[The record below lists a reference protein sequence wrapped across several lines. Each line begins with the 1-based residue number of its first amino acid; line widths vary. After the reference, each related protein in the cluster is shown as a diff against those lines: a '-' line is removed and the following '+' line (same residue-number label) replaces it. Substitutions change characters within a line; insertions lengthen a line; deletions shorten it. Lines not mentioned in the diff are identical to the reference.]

1 MRTPC
6 LAFQPI
12 PVTQLPSTQN
22 TWTLLLTQVFLHHY
36 LRAWAC
42 PCRRDIKKNRVTLAL
57 SPKGVSQ
64 HLAFQIPAHFTS
76 SSESTKNEISDSPSR
91 KTAISQCDESSFFVF
106 FFLFLCF
113 FLFCFQWDFLSII
126 FLPKQKMPWTS
137 VDQSWSKS
145 ISLVH
150 LCSSNNEGAAL
161 LRIQISLL
169 QFSVLFF
176 FLL

>member
-6 LAFQPI
+6 LAFRPI

-64 HLAFQIPAHFTS
+64 HLAFQIPARFTS
-76 SSESTKNEISDSPSR
+76 SSESTKNEISDSTSR
-91 KTAISQCDESSFFVF
+91 KTAISQCDESSF
-106 FFLFLCF
+106 
-113 FLFCFQWDFLSII
+113 
-126 FLPKQKMPWTS
+126 
-137 VDQSWSKS
+137 
-145 ISLVH
+145 
-150 LCSSNNEGAAL
+150 
-161 LRIQISLL
+161 
-169 QFSVLFF
+169 LFF
-176 FLL
+176 FSIIVLFLVLFSVGLS